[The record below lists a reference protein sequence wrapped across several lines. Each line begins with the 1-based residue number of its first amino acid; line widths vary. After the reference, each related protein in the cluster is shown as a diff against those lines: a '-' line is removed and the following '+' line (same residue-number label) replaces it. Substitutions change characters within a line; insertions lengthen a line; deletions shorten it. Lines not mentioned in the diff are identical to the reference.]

1 MDKKILKGLKY
12 KLEGEKKTLESD
24 LEKFAKKSS
33 GDSGDFETK
42 YPDYGRGEEE
52 NESELIA
59 YNTLKNIEEAI
70 ETRLLEI
77 KEALIRLEQNTY
89 GNCSKCGK
97 EIEIEKLNTNPT
109 SILCRECQLKNKRQ

>member
-1 MDKKILKGLKY
+1 MNEEILKGLKY

-24 LEKFAKKSS
+24 LGKFAKKSS
-33 GDSGDFETK
+33 GNSGDFETK

-70 ETRLLEI
+70 ETRLAEI

-109 SILCRECQLKNKRQ
+109 SILCRECQLKNKR